1 MTRHRHAIAKART
14 GGQGTTSR
22 PNQTDETGTEN
33 KDEAGNAR
41 GKGTRGEERT
51 GPDDRRTRPDPVS
64 RERRGTRGRPEQ
76 QARRKRTN
84 AVRERHDTIRSK
96 QNRRPAR
103 SRKSIAR
110 SHIPRPGAG
119 DNSSKQT
126 EKSWREGVGR
136 KKKKSPEPPLRNDEI
151 AHADNGIEHE
161 QARANNKEQTN
172 GQACRTPPATWNQ
185 SQAEKM
191 KSDGQGRS
199 KEKISPRPS
208 TRGAGRYS
216 IVSS

>member
-1 MTRHRHAIAKART
+1 MRRGRKTKTKQETHGAR
-14 GGQGTTSR
+14 
-22 PNQTDETGTEN
+22 
-33 KDEAGNAR
+33 
-41 GKGTRGEERT
+41 GTRGEERT
-51 GPDDRRTRPDPVS
+51 GPDDRRTGPDPVS
-64 RERRGTRGRPEQ
+64 RERRGTRGRPEK

-119 DNSSKQT
+119 DNSSKQA

-191 KSDGQGRS
+191 KSDGQGRA
-199 KEKISPRPS
+199 KEKISPRSPC
-208 TRGAGRYS
+208 REAGR
-216 IVSS
+216 